1 MQSRWDIGTPER
13 PTINSETEK
22 LKTELLTLN
31 MGPQHPATH
40 GVLRIEIK
48 TDSEI
53 VAHAIP
59 HLGYLHR
66 CMEKH
71 SEHLDYRGIIP
82 FVDRLDYLAAMS
94 MEWTYV
100 AAVEKMLGTEV
111 PRRAELLR
119 IMTAE
124 LQRIASHLVAFGT
137 YILDLGPQTVF
148 LYAFEMREKILRM
161 FEEVSG
167 ARMLYNYIWVGG
179 VWNDWTDEQ
188 LKNVANFCDEM
199 EVEAKKYYDLN
210 SSNQVFIKRTAHVGV
225 MTTQDCFDYGA
236 TGPVLRGSGFNW
248 DLRKNQPYSLYNE
261 FDFNVCVGTGEI
273 GQVGDCYNR
282 YIVRMNEVIES
293 IKIIRQVLAKL
304 EPGSVMGKVPKII
317 KLPKGEVYMKHECP
331 RGELGIHLV
340 SEDGGKTPYR
350 LKVKSPCFTHISM
363 IPRVAPGQMIADF
376 VATVGSTDIVLGEVD
391 R

>member
-1 MQSRWDIGTPER
+1 
-13 PTINSETEK
+13 
-22 LKTELLTLN
+22 
-31 MGPQHPATH
+31 
-40 GVLRIEIK
+40 
-48 TDSEI
+48 
-53 VAHAIP
+53 
-59 HLGYLHR
+59 
-66 CMEKH
+66 MEKH
-71 SEHLDYRGIIP
+71 SENLDYRGVIP

-199 EVEAKKYYDLN
+199 ELEAKKYYDLN

-225 MTTQDCFDYGA
+225 MTTQDCFDFGA

-293 IKIIRQVLAKL
+293 IKILRQVLAKL